1 MKSYLQ
7 ICNSSQAANLLKE
20 PMAQLDH
27 EELWGIFL
35 NVNCHM
41 ISMEMLTKGS
51 LSTTIVDA
59 RTILRRALLNNAA
72 KVIVAHNHPSENPM
86 PSGCDIDQTNKIK
99 KACSLMDIPLVD
111 HIIITEDQYYSFA
124 EEKVMNY

>member
-1 MKSYLQ
+1 MKPYLQ
-7 ICNSSQAANLLKE
+7 ISNSSQAANLLKE

-35 NVNCHM
+35 NVNCHL

-51 LSTTIVDA
+51 LNTTVVDA

-72 KVIVAHNHPSENPM
+72 KVIVAHNHPSENPT

-111 HIIITEDQYYSFA
+111 HIIITEDRYYSFA

>member
-1 MKSYLQ
+1 
-7 ICNSSQAANLLKE
+7 
-20 PMAQLDH
+20 MAQLDH

-35 NVNCHM
+35 NVNCHL

-51 LSTTIVDA
+51 LNTTVVDA

-72 KVIVAHNHPSENPM
+72 KVIVAHNHPSENPT

-111 HIIITEDQYYSFA
+111 HIIITEDRYYSFA

>member
-1 MKSYLQ
+1 MQQSPK
-7 ICNSSQAANLLKE
+7 ICRSEQAAHLLRDYLSK
-20 PMAQLDH
+20 LDH

-35 NVNCHM
+35 NVSCHV
-41 ISMEMLTKGS
+41 ISLEMLTKGS
-51 LSTTIVDA
+51 LNTTIIDA

-99 KACSLMDIPLVD
+99 KACTLMDIPLVD
-111 HIIITEDQYYSFA
+111 HIIITEDRYYSFA